1 MAFDPITG
9 ILNIG
14 GRLIDK
20 LFPDKTKAAQAKARL
35 FELQQQGELQEM
47 GFMVKGLLAELQGN
61 WLQRSWR
68 PILMLAFT
76 YIIVHNYVFV
86 PVLGLTA
93 AEIPPDMWS
102 LLKIGV
108 GGYVM
113 GRSAEKGIQ
122 VWKAKQE

>member
-9 ILNIG
+9 VLNIG
-14 GRLIDK
+14 GKLIDK
-20 LFPDKTKAAQAKARL
+20 IFPDKAEADRAKAKL
-35 FELQQQGELQEM
+35 FELQQQGQLQEM
-47 GFMVKGLLAELQGN
+47 GLVVKGLLAELQGN

-68 PILMLAFT
+68 PILMLSFT

-108 GGYVM
+108 GGYVV
-113 GRSAEKGIQ
+113 GRSAEKGVQ
-122 VWKAKQE
+122 AWKDK

>member
-14 GRLIDK
+14 GKLIDK
-20 LFPDKTKAAQAKARL
+20 IFPDKTEAAQAKARL
-35 FELQQQGELQEM
+35 FELQQQGELEEM
-47 GFMVKGLLAELQGN
+47 GLMVKGLLAELQGN

-68 PILMLAFT
+68 PVLMLAFT

-86 PVLGLTA
+86 PVLGLVA
-93 AEIPPDMWS
+93 AEIPPDMWA
-102 LLKIGV
+102 LLKLGV
-108 GGYVM
+108 GGYVV